1 MFCFAIQYLFVTL
14 QIQNTITRK
23 IWNIK
28 RLALK
33 VFGL

>member
-1 MFCFAIQYLFVTL
+1 MQILQRFSVTL